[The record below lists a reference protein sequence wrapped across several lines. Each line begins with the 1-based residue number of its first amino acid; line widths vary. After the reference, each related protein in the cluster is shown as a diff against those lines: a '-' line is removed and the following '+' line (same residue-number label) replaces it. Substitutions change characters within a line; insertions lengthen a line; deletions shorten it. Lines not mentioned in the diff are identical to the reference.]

1 MAAIVDR
8 LKFYQGPT
16 VSSSFFFVEDGRRA
30 KRNARVS
37 LAMIGTIQEKLA
49 VTGSPACIA
58 ILFPEP
64 FKDQLK
70 KAGISV
76 DDAWGFMEA
85 TLSTGLVLESPWM
98 KSQAE
103 AKRRDAERLAR
114 ILASVDGKDKTAE
127 ALGQELWALM
137 AGHLEEAIKIL
148 NEWKSVYGC
157 GKGGH
162 IIVGNRANRIAKK
175 GSNKGSAQAA

>member
-1 MAAIVDR
+1 MAAIADL
-8 LKFYQGPT
+8 LKFHQGST
-16 VSSSFFFVEDGRRA
+16 VASSFFFVEEGRRP

-49 VTGSPACIA
+49 VTGCPDCVA

-64 FKDQLK
+64 FKHQLK

-76 DDAWGFMEA
+76 DEAWGFVEA

-114 ILASVDGKDKTAE
+114 ILATVDGKEKTAE

-137 AGHLEEAIKIL
+137 AAHLEEATKIL

-162 IIVGNRANRIAKK
+162 IIVGNRANRKAKN
-175 GSNKGSAQAA
+175 GSTKGSANAA

>member
-1 MAAIVDR
+1 MAAIADL
-8 LKFYQGPT
+8 LKFHQGPT
-16 VSSSFFFVEDGRRA
+16 VAGSFFFVEDGKRS

-49 VTGSPACIA
+49 VTGCRDCVV

-64 FKDQLK
+64 FKHQLK
-70 KAGISV
+70 NAGISIGE
-76 DDAWGFMEA
+76 AWTFIEA

-103 AKRRDAERLAR
+103 AKRKDAERLAR
-114 ILASVDGKDKTAE
+114 ILASVDGKEKPAE

-137 AGHLEEAIKIL
+137 GSHLVEAIEIL
-148 NEWKSVYGC
+148 NEWRRVYGC

-162 IIVGNRANRIAKK
+162 TIVGNRANRKARN
-175 GSNKGSAQAA
+175 GSTKGSAKAA